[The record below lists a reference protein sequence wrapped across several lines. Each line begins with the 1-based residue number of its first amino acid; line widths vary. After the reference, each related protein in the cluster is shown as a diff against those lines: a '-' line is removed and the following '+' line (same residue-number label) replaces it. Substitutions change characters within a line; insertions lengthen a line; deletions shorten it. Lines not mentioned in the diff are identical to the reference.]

1 MADHPAVVR
10 HIDAADPQRPAR
22 RDAVRILA
30 DANSQVETRGGVS
43 F

>member
-1 MADHPAVVR
+1 MPDQPAIVR
-10 HIDAADPQRPAR
+10 HVDAADPQRSAR